1 MLVNLNFFKKVVR
14 PKHPLRFFQAWK
26 SLKGQKS
33 QKCAALQALQC
44 TDNLGVKLVLY
55 IGVTHPWL
63 PPPWP
68 GQIPTDKGASPALH
82 HPYYFPSAQQS
93 KFYHSKSSSAVLSNI
108 MLCYIFKACSSSPNS
123 LEVEQYFILVSFPGV
138 WSLPARCLNNSRQD
152 NPPSINPQPPHRCLF
167 QLLTALYQLSHGHH
181 GSCPSSSRPHHVHHH
196 TVCDSLSPG
205 YSHSE
210 SKHRPAC
217 QQHCLVIVI
226 NVSFI
231 III

>member
-1 MLVNLNFFKKVVR
+1 MLVNLYFLLDHNTHCGSFKLGNLWRDKSHKNVR
-14 PKHPLRFFQAWK
+14 LCRLCSAPTIWASNWFCILGSLTPGSPPL
-26 SLKGQKS
+26 
-33 QKCAALQALQC
+33 
-44 TDNLGVKLVLY
+44 
-55 IGVTHPWL
+55 
-63 PPPWP
+63 PWP

-152 NPPSINPQPPHRCLF
+152 NPPSINPPTPHRYLF